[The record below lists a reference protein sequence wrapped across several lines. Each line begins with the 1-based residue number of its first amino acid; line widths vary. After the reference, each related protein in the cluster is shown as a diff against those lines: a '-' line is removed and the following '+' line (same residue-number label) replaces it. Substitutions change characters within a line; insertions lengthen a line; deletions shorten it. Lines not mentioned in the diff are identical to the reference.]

1 MIKRKPSEPPTLA
14 KTLGID
20 LDFRPRDYFWARDH
34 ALALPSDIAGH
45 ERREMV
51 KRLIA
56 AGEEVPDGLD
66 AGRLEPELRE
76 AWGAMHPMNMGG
88 EYLPPM
94 LDGEVEIA
102 RISLR
107 SVTGDQISVRARRT
121 DRNIEYRIVDEY
133 PENGET
139 YVPHPRTSTRTLTMG
154 ELVNMIDEATDEGG
168 AAIGALGCNLEM
180 SSDPRELEGFV
191 TVESDFYPELE
202 RYYSARFDQLVEAAV
217 RAQAEE
223 RGEDE

>member
-1 MIKRKPSEPPTLA
+1 MFKRKPSDPPTLA
-14 KTLGID
+14 ETLGID
-20 LDFRPRDYFWARDH
+20 LDFHPRDYFWARDH
-34 ALALPSDIAGH
+34 DLALPSDIAGH

-66 AGRLEPELRE
+66 ASRLDPELRE

-94 LDGEVEIA
+94 FDGEVEIA

-107 SVTGDQISVRARRT
+107 SVTGDQISVRARRSG
-121 DRNIEYRIVDEY
+121 DRIRYRIVDEY

-139 YVPHPRTSTRTLTMG
+139 YIPHPRTSTRRLTLG
-154 ELVNMIDEATDEGG
+154 ELVKMIDESTDEGG
-168 AAIGALGCNLEM
+168 VAIGALTCNLDM
-180 SSDPRELEGFV
+180 ACDPRDLEDFV
-191 TVESDFYPELE
+191 TVESDFYPELG
-202 RYYSARFDQLVEAAV
+202 RYYAEIFRRLVEAAV
-217 RAQAEE
+217 RAEVEA
-223 RGEDE
+223 RDEDE

>member
-1 MIKRKPSEPPTLA
+1 MFKRKPSEPPTLA
-14 KTLGID
+14 ETLGID

-34 ALALPSDIAGH
+34 DLALPSDIAGH

-66 AGRLEPELRE
+66 ASRLEPELRE

-94 LDGEVEIA
+94 FDGEVEIA

-107 SVTGDQISVRARRT
+107 PSPATRSACARGAAAVTSSTASS
-121 DRNIEYRIVDEY
+121 
-133 PENGET
+133 
-139 YVPHPRTSTRTLTMG
+139 TSTRKAGRPTCRTRG
-154 ELVNMIDEATDEGG
+154 
-168 AAIGALGCNLEM
+168 
-180 SSDPRELEGFV
+180 PRPAG
-191 TVESDFYPELE
+191 
-202 RYYSARFDQLVEAAV
+202 
-217 RAQAEE
+217 
-223 RGEDE
+223 

>member
-1 MIKRKPSEPPTLA
+1 MFKGRPSEPPTLA
-14 KTLGID
+14 ETLGID

-34 ALALPSDIAGH
+34 DLALPSDIAGH

-56 AGEEVPDGLD
+56 DGEEVPDGLD
-66 AGRLEPELRE
+66 ASRLEPELRE

-94 LDGEVEIA
+94 FDGEVEIA

-107 SVTGDQISVRARRT
+107 SVTGDQISVRARRNG
-121 DRNIEYRIVDEY
+121 DRIRYRIVDEY

-139 YVPHPRTSTRTLTMG
+139 YIPHPRTSTCRLTLG
-154 ELVNMIDEATDEGG
+154 ELVTMIDEATDEGG
-168 AAIGALGCNLEM
+168 VAIGALACNLDM
-180 SSDPRELEGFV
+180 ASDPRDLEDFV
-191 TVESDFYPELE
+191 TVESDFYPDLG
-202 RYYSARFDQLVEAAV
+202 RYYAEIFRRLVAAAV
-217 RAQAEE
+217 SAEAEAQD
-223 RGEDE
+223 GDE